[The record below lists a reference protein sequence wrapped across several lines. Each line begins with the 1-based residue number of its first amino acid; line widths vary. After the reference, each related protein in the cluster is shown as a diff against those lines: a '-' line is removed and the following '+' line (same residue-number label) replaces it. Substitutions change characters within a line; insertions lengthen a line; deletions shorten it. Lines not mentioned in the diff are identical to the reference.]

1 MPKAGR
7 NAWEGEPDLKK
18 GFLRGLHFPGFYG
31 VKRDSGFSRKPGKM
45 TEIFFGN
52 NSITCFGEI
61 LFSCDDRPPCAN
73 PGPIGAGTQCDA
85 PVLPRLEI
93 SRDCEQVGNI
103 ATGGCPSG
111 GGMPACQKESQN
123 YSKDFQR
130 ASLTEY
136 SEINVTGEK
145 GLNHPGEYG
154 RETLS
159 LFLVTRTFPAHSQ
172 PTQRIF

>member
-1 MPKAGR
+1 
-7 NAWEGEPDLKK
+7 
-18 GFLRGLHFPGFYG
+18 
-31 VKRDSGFSRKPGKM
+31 
-45 TEIFFGN
+45 
-52 NSITCFGEI
+52 
-61 LFSCDDRPPCAN
+61 
-73 PGPIGAGTQCDA
+73 
-85 PVLPRLEI
+85 
-93 SRDCEQVGNI
+93 
-103 ATGGCPSG
+103 
-111 GGMPACQKESQN
+111 MPACKKESQN

-159 LFLVTRTFPAHSQ
+159 LFLVTRTCPAHSQ